1 MLAEAVGAD
10 EGFFDGVPLGAGALP
25 AGPDTGLLDGPA
37 AEVSSSKIN
46 ESSESSP
53 EPLPDPDLEPLLPFV
68 VGLRV
73 GVLPD
78 EAVGADALPAGPDTG
93 LLDGPAAEVSSSED
107 NESSSEPLPD
117 PDLEPLLPF
126 LVGLRVGVL
135 PDEAVGADAL
145 PAGPDTGLLD
155 GVLAFLSLF
164 LSTSSVFSE
173 LSLASFSSLPD
184 GDLLFVDDG
193 ATGLAAP
200 FADGFTVFFFFLP
213 PEPPFDTSSSE
224 ALSSLLGS
232 DAVTG
237 LVFGV
242 FADDGAT
249 GLAAPF
255 ADGFTVFFFFLP
267 PEPPPPELL
276 LPLKS
281 SSFPEA
287 ISSLFGSD
295 AVTGL
300 ETFVCVCAGLV
311 DGARTGP
318 LDGIPF
324 PAPLNLEPEF
334 EFEFDSEV

>member
-184 GDLLFVDDG
+184 GDLLFVDNGALVSLPDGDLAFLSLFLSTSSVFSELSLASFSSLPDGDLLFVDDG

-213 PEPPFDTSSSE
+213 PEPPFDSSSSE

-255 ADGFTVFFFFLP
+255 VDGFTVFFFFLP

-276 LPLKS
+276 LP
-281 SSFPEA
+281 
-287 ISSLFGSD
+287 
-295 AVTGL
+295 
-300 ETFVCVCAGLV
+300 
-311 DGARTGP
+311 
-318 LDGIPF
+318 
-324 PAPLNLEPEF
+324 
-334 EFEFDSEV
+334 